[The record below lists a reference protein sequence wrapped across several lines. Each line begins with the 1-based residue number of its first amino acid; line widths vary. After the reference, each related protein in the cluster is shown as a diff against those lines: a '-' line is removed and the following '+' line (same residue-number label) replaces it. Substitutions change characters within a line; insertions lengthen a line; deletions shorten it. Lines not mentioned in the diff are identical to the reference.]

1 MKKLLLTLL
10 TVASS
15 LSVQAYDYPYLVLET
30 SDGTTTAFSVE
41 SLCLTISDGTLKVTN
56 SSGTKSFD
64 PSTLSKMYFS
74 TDGTTDGIQNLDE
87 AVQSGDA
94 QVYDLQGRK
103 VSLDQMMRGIYV
115 IKTQNSTRK
124 VTVK

>member
-1 MKKLLLTLL
+1 MKKLAMAFFLV
-10 TVASS
+10 VAS
-15 LSVQAYDYPYLVLET
+15 LSAKAYDYPYLVLET

-41 SLCLTISDGTLKVTN
+41 SLTLTVKDGTLVVTS

-103 VSLDQMMRGIYV
+103 VSLGQMMRGIYV

-124 VTVK
+124 VAVK